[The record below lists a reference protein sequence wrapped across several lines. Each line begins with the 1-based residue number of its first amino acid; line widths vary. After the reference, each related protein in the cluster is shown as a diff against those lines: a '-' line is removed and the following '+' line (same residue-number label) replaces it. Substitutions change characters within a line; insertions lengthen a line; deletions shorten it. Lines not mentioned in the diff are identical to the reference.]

1 MGRKERSKE
10 ECIKL
15 SRKGLFRM
23 EGVCVLMK
31 VGENVGKKNNEYIY
45 TRENLFLI
53 YVRDYV
59 VLFIIYFNQFF
70 HLFIID

>member
-31 VGENVGKKNNEYIY
+31 VGENVGKKKIMNIYIQG
-45 TRENLFLI
+45 R
-53 YVRDYV
+53 
-59 VLFIIYFNQFF
+59 IYF
-70 HLFIID
+70 